1 MSADFEK
8 GVSRETKPSIS
19 ARSSEPEPITIE
31 HLFREH
37 NDSLV
42 RFIAAKVGSRQV
54 ARDIAQQ
61 AYVQLLQL
69 DKPET
74 ISYLRAFLFKT
85 AANLV
90 VDRFR
95 RSGRAPGYAPLT
107 DAELPVFELSPERQ
121 IAGEQ
126 AWSVFQAAVAD
137 LPAKCRLAFLLHRI
151 HGLEIPVIASH
162 MKIGD
167 CMVRRYVSRAL
178 DFIRHRL
185 DLAGA
190 RTEESDA

>member
-1 MSADFEK
+1 MN
-8 GVSRETKPSIS
+8 REPKPSIAAKAS
-19 ARSSEPEPITIE
+19 DGEPVTIE

-42 RFIAAKVGSRQV
+42 RFIAAKVGSRQI

-95 RSGRAPGYAPLT
+95 KSGRARAFELLT
-107 DAELPVFELSPERQ
+107 NAELPVFELSPERQ
-121 IAGEQ
+121 LAGEQ
-126 AWSVFQAAVAD
+126 ALSLFQEAVAD
-137 LPAKCRLAFLLHRI
+137 LPAKCRLAFVLHRV
-151 HGLEIPVIASH
+151 HGLEIPAIAAH

-167 CMVRRYVSRAL
+167 CMVRRYVANAL

-185 DLAGA
+185 DLAGD
-190 RTEESDA
+190 RTEERDV

>member
-1 MSADFEK
+1 MSGEP
-8 GVSRETKPSIS
+8 KPSNAATAS
-19 ARSSEPEPITIE
+19 DAEPVTIE
-31 HLFREH
+31 RLFREH

-42 RFIAAKVGSRQV
+42 RFIAAKVGSNHV

-90 VDRFR
+90 IDRFR
-95 RSGRAPGYAPLT
+95 KSVRDPALKPLT

-121 IAGEQ
+121 LAGEQ
-126 AWSVFQAAVAD
+126 ALSLFQAAVAD
-137 LPAKCRLAFLLHRI
+137 LPAKCRLAFVLHRV
-151 HGLEIPVIASH
+151 HGLEIPAIAAH

-167 CMVRRYVSRAL
+167 CMVRRYVSNAL
-178 DFIRHRL
+178 DYIRHRL
-185 DLAGA
+185 DLAGEC
-190 RTEESDA
+190 TEECDL